1 MQFFKLSRIKISLL
15 LLSAISFNL
24 LSADNEW
31 KTTTADKV
39 GLDNSHLQALVSYI
53 DKNPKSN
60 IHSILVFKNNKIV
73 LEKYFSGEDENWGSS
88 LGKIHFNADVLHDM
102 RSVTKS
108 VTSALVGIGIAEG
121 KVPSTDT
128 GLLKLLPEYQ
138 QQLSPEKSQ
147 LTLHHILTM
156 TAGLSWFEPSDYTN
170 QGNDE
175 IRMNKSPDPIAFVV
189 GRSLESKPGRVF
201 EYNGGLPTLLG
212 YLIEQG
218 YGKEG
223 KEIAN
228 EKLFKPLGIKNF
240 EWHSAEHGLLAYA
253 SGLRLRPR
261 DVAKIGSLYLNEGR
275 WGNKQILDPSWVQS
289 SVTPHISTGWTAGYG
304 YQWWIPRFASEEHT
318 LNVPAAIGNGGQR
331 IFIIKELDMMIVIT
345 AGVYNK
351 RMPLSGM
358 KIMSDYILPAAGM
371 NNMKF
376 VNGKQ

>member
-1 MQFFKLSRIKISLL
+1 MQFFKLSRIRISLL
-15 LLSAISFNL
+15 LLWVVSFNL

-31 KTTTADKV
+31 KTTTPDKV
-39 GLDNSHLQALVSYI
+39 GLDNSHLQSLVSYI

-73 LEKYFSGEDENWGSS
+73 LEKYFSGEDENWGTS

-102 RSVTKS
+102 RSVSKS

-128 GLLKLLPEYQ
+128 GLLKLLPEYH

-156 TAGLSWFEPSDYTN
+156 TTGLSWFEPGDYTN

-175 IRMNKSPDPIAFVV
+175 IRMSKSPDPIAFVV
-189 GRSLESKPGRVF
+189 GRSLESKPGIVF
-201 EYNGGLPTLLG
+201 KYNGGLPTLLG

-223 KEIAN
+223 KDIAT
-228 EKLFKPLGIKNF
+228 EKLFKPLGIENF
-240 EWHSAEHGLLAYA
+240 EWHSTEHGLLAYA

-261 DVAKIGSLYLNEGR
+261 DVAKIGALYLNEGR
-275 WGNKQILDPSWVQS
+275 WGNKQILDPNWVKS
-289 SVTPHISTGWTAGYG
+289 SITPHISTGWTAGYG

-331 IFIIKELDMMIVIT
+331 IFIIKELDMMVVMT

-358 KIMSDYILPAAGM
+358 KIMTDYILPAAGM
-371 NNMKF
+371 NNMKLIS
-376 VNGKQ
+376 GKK